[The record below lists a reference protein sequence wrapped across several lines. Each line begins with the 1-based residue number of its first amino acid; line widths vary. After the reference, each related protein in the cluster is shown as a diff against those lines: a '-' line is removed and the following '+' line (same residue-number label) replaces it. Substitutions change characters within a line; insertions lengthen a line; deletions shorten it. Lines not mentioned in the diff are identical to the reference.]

1 MKTKQLIAILA
12 ILILGLGMTAN
23 AGTDDTKSRA
33 KEKKPYT
40 FVIDKPILDFL
51 AKYYADELD
60 AADIIRVQKVL
71 CKVDHITVSFTE
83 RDVPDYVFYFKD
95 LDESEL
101 ESWMFNAGYLS
112 EDPEPVIVEKWMM
125 ESSYLE

>member
-1 MKTKQLIAILA
+1 MKTKQVITILA

-23 AGTDDTKSRA
+23 AGTENTKIRA

-51 AKYYADELD
+51 AKYYAEELD
-60 AADIIRVQKVL
+60 ADDIVRVQKVL

-101 ESWMFNAGYLS
+101 EAWMFNAGYLS

-125 ESSYLE
+125 DPSYLE

>member
-1 MKTKQLIAILA
+1 MKTKQVIAILA

-23 AGTDDTKSRA
+23 AATENTKIRA

-51 AKYYADELD
+51 AKYYAEELD
-60 AADIIRVQKVL
+60 ADDIVRVQKVL

-101 ESWMFNAGYLS
+101 EAWMFNAGYLS

-125 ESSYLE
+125 DPSYLE